1 MSTSTETGYLGNLTT
16 TEEAA
21 LERLRSGVPQAVLD
35 AGHKE
40 GDNVTIWNQALHPC
54 PEDQLHKDARDIV
67 LLKFLRAREFDVDKA
82 RTMLVNC
89 LKWRREAD
97 IQSIIDM
104 KLPPEFQG
112 HDSPPEYKDKEGRP
126 ILLTTFGSMDP
137 AKVFGNINAFVR
149 YRVMVFER
157 AIAHL
162 SFRRGDAETLLQ
174 IHDYTGVPMVFQE
187 ASIKKAVN
195 ASTHVFADCYP
206 EFKGVT
212 IFANFPTPFV
222 LLFKAMS
229 VFIPAKTYKKFQL
242 ANASETPSKLAQYIH
257 PGVLDPRYGG
267 LRTELSKGLK
277 SEGHTRSL
285 ATRETAEIAALKS
298 VVAGEEIMYQ
308 VRATYG
314 AVYATVSFRP
324 SDESSEVSLYDSG
337 DEEIQPTGDKAVV
350 EGTYKCEHP
359 GSLIITVRNVGRFST
374 KIVAYRAGKI

>member
-1 MSTSTETGYLGNLTT
+1 
-16 TEEAA
+16 
-21 LERLRSGVPQAVLD
+21 
-35 AGHKE
+35 
-40 GDNVTIWNQALHPC
+40 
-54 PEDQLHKDARDIV
+54 
-67 LLKFLRAREFDVDKA
+67 
-82 RTMLVNC
+82 MLVNC

-112 HDSPPEYKDKEGRP
+112 HDSPPEYKDIEGRP

-137 AKVFGNINAFVR
+137 AKVFSNINGFVR

-187 ASIKKAVN
+187 SSIKKCVN

-222 LLFKAMS
+222 LIFKAMS
-229 VFIPAKTYKKFQL
+229 VFIPTKTYKKFQL
-242 ANASETPSKLAQYIH
+242 ANVSETPCKLAEYIH

-267 LRTELSKGLK
+267 LRTEASRVLT

-285 ATRETAEIAALKS
+285 SARESVEIRALENAAK
-298 VVAGEEIMYQ
+298 GDKIMYQ

-314 AVYATVSFRP
+314 AVFAKVVFRSVDG
-324 SDESSEVSLYDSG
+324 SDEVTVYDSG
-337 DEEIQPTGDKAVV
+337 KKEIQPFGDKPVV
-350 EGTYKCEHP
+350 EGTFKCERP
-359 GSLIITVRNVGRFST
+359 GDVVIMVRNVGRFST
-374 KIVAYRAGKI
+374 KIVAYRAEKI